1 LPGRVTDSDCDAVIG
16 GEVSDVCPKSV
27 DVVTVGEE
35 NALWLARIVMDDDRD
50 EALKFVKTVVHRQIE
65 GHKNG
70 LLQSHL
76 DTNSNPTVA
85 FDKRRGAS

>member
-1 LPGRVTDSDCDAVIG
+1 MCAEGVHA
-16 GEVSDVCPKSV
+16 
-27 DVVTVGEE
+27 VTVSEE

-50 EALKFVKTVVHRQIE
+50 EALEFVKTVVHRQIE

-76 DTNSNPTVA
+76 DANSNPTVA
-85 FDKRRGAS
+85 FDKRRGSS